1 MVVFQVFENAE
12 YFTTLLRQF
21 KNNCF
26 HPGIGFVLIP
36 VKTIFIIVFLAEV
49 LLFSLLMILPNEKIV
64 NIGNPI
70 VSSL

>member
-26 HPGIGFVLIP
+26 HPGIGFMLIP

-49 LLFSLLMILPNEKIV
+49 
-64 NIGNPI
+64 GPI
-70 VSSL
+70 AVLSSHDLAK